1 MTLINVDRAALLA
14 LIQRSAMAS
23 FTANPLDA
31 MALEIC
37 SNGNPSAVAVLRR
50 LLDTVETT
58 LDAVDAQG
66 NTLLHLAARAG
77 SSELVALL
85 LSRRPELATK
95 RNATDL
101 KPLDVATGATHALVR
116 MATPIDLTPALQ
128 TDPEPM
134 EEEPAEEVVDA
145 SLLGLPEEMQM
156 QIMFHLDG
164 LRARNDAWHL
174 LQLRACCKKLRTIAD
189 SDTVWERLCW
199 TTYKR
204 CARTSCLAGTWKEIY
219 IEHTLLQGDSKARQE
234 KERTQ
239 RYLDR
244 RSLAGLSLL
253 SQAQSVE
260 GSVFDLS

>member
-95 RNATDL
+95 RNAINARC
-101 KPLDVATGATHALVR
+101 ATGATHALVR

-128 TDPEPM
+128 PDPEPM

-219 IEHTLLQGDSKARQE
+219 IEHTPCRATAR
-234 KERTQ
+234 RG
-239 RYLDR
+239 RR
-244 RSLAGLSLL
+244 RSGRSGIWTGGASPGCRY
-253 SQAQSVE
+253 
-260 GSVFDLS
+260 